1 MKLENEWELGGG
13 GRLQPLFLKMSGTNK
28 VFTCICISI
37 VN

>member
-1 MKLENEWELGGG
+1 MKLENEWEVG
-13 GRLQPLFLKMSGTNK
+13 GRRRPLFLMMSGTNK